1 MNRALV
7 LITLALLVGGADV
20 EPDPPP
26 QVMPSSQ
33 APSPEASPPKASSQS
48 TCPETLP
55 DVDRLACLVSAPPAP
70 APDAQKLSP
79 PMLRNPDGS
88 VVIGPK
94 AAQ

>member
-7 LITLALLVGGADV
+7 LITVALLVGGADAD
-20 EPDPPP
+20 PDSSP
-26 QVMPSSQ
+26 QVIPSPE
-33 APSPEASPPKASSQS
+33 APAPEASPPQASSEP

-55 DVDRLACLVSAPPAP
+55 EVDRVACAVSARSPPAP
-70 APDAQKLSP
+70 NAQKPSP

-94 AAQ
+94 SAE